1 MQTENF
7 KTSLCSV
14 PVEGTNFE
22 IRILGQRRSATVLH
36 EAAYDPQ
43 NLRLK
48 DI

>member
-22 IRILGQRRSATVLH
+22 DFEIETSG
-36 EAAYDPQ
+36 D
-43 NLRLK
+43 
-48 DI
+48 